1 MSANSSVPLINTL
14 DIDFITAHLKKLD
27 CEQDFNYKEKIV
39 EVLEEISKR
48 LYAIEVEIANK

>member
-14 DIDFITAHLKKLD
+14 DIDFITVHLKKLD